1 MNSYP
6 VNVSTRRD
14 DPGGLRRGGVHRSIS
29 AGDLRVHGARVCRP
43 APRAAPA
50 VRRGGHSGKRPGMT
64 RLPSVASMFTA
75 TALLAA
81 AAVARRRQLR
91 WGASD
96 AEVMESMTGDD
107 LVSDPDLTST
117 RAITIHAGVDD
128 VWPWMVQLGQG
139 RGGFYSYDTLE
150 NLIGCD
156 IHSAEAINPEWQRV
170 EVGDTVRLAPELAL
184 TVAVI
189 EAPRTLVLRGG
200 VLPGALIAPYDFTW
214 TFHLT
219 AVSATTTRLVVRE
232 RYAYLRWWVRL
243 VIEPV
248 TVLSFLMSQ
257 RMLRAIRDRAEHG
270 RSHQATRKVGHHR
283 EDSREH
289 REQTRLDQ

>member
-1 MNSYP
+1 M
-6 VNVSTRRD
+6 
-14 DPGGLRRGGVHRSIS
+14 
-29 AGDLRVHGARVCRP
+29 
-43 APRAAPA
+43 
-50 VRRGGHSGKRPGMT
+50 KRP
-64 RLPSVASMFTA
+64 SVTSTITA

-91 WGASD
+91 WGATD
-96 AEVMESMTGDD
+96 TEVMLTMTGDD

-139 RGGFYSYDTLE
+139 RGGFYSYDMLE

-156 IHSAEAINPEWQRV
+156 IHSANAINPEWQHL
-170 EVGDTVRLAPELAL
+170 EVGDAVRLAAELAL
-184 TVAVI
+184 TVAAA

-200 VLPGALIAPYDFTW
+200 VLPGALTAPYDFTW
-214 TFHLT
+214 TFDLT

-232 RYAYLRWWVRL
+232 RYRYLTWWVGL

-257 RMLRAIRDRAEHG
+257 RMLRGIRDRAERS
-270 RSHQATRKVGHHR
+270 RSHQVTKESEA
-283 EDSREH
+283 SS
-289 REQTRLDQ
+289 